1 MKKAILYIDSMQRGG
16 AQRVMSVLSK
26 FLSDRGIYT
35 VLVNDIIPE
44 EGKAEYSVDS
54 RVHRVFLDKNTKP
67 GKSKNIARVNWSKK
81 ISEKGKSRCHPF
93 VYGTT
98 KLSNVVG
105 HYWSAMPKSCLC
117 KK

>member
-54 RVHRVFLDKNTKP
+54 RGHRVFLDKN
-67 GKSKNIARVNWSKK
+67 
-81 ISEKGKSRCHPF
+81 
-93 VYGTT
+93 
-98 KLSNVVG
+98 LSLIHIQMCIRDRYTIVG
-105 HYWSAMPKSCLC
+105 GVPAKFIKMQLTDDERFAFEQLK
-117 KK
+117 

>member
-67 GKSKNIARVNWSKK
+67 GKSKNIARVIGLRRLVKK
-81 ISEKGKSRCHPF
+81 ENPDVI
-93 VYGTT
+93 
-98 KLSNVVG
+98 LSFMGPPNYRMLLATIGVQCRKE
-105 HYWSAMPKSCLC
+105 W
-117 KK
+117 